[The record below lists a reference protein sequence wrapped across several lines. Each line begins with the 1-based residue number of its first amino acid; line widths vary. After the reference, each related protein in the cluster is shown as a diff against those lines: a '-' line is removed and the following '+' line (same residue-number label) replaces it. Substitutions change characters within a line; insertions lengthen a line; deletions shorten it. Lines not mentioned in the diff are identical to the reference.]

1 LAPSLQHPYY
11 FYNQPQYHIMKKYAF
26 LLLAGS
32 IIGLSSCGDD
42 SNTTTQEQIDSIAN
56 ARSAAMEAE
65 LTAKNDSLINAMAMM
80 KADSAARADSLA
92 ALKAGRPVTTTKTR
106 TTTKPA
112 TTKTTTTKSK
122 QEEKF
127 DSRGNANTPIS
138 EEKKKEQEDKFNR
151 R

>member
-1 LAPSLQHPYY
+1 
-11 FYNQPQYHIMKKYAF
+11 MKKYAI
-26 LLLAGS
+26 LILAGS
-32 IIGLSSCGDD
+32 IIGFASCGDD

-65 LTAKNDSLINAMAMM
+65 MKAQNDSLINAMAMM
-80 KADSAARADSLA
+80 KADSAARADSMA
-92 ALKAGRPVTTTKTR
+92 RISVSSTTTTR
-106 TTTKPA
+106 TTTTTKVVKPA
-112 TTKTTTTKSK
+112 TPKPTTTKSR

-127 DSRGNANTPIS
+127 ESRGNPTAPIT